1 MRSLYNKYNYPSLQ
15 APFHSKWP
23 QGFLSRINMIIP
35 FLTGIWRKKIK
46 CVKACF
52 EVFQLRHE
60 KFYKTFNNNCDL
72 NVTKI
77 YIVIQSLKSIMI
89 LFLNEI
95 YYAEIQRVNLN
106 NVREN
111 TFARTP
117 DRKYLSSR
125 TRAWKNNFLLNP
137 EMQFE
142 SQWRKFDVRNHCENS
157 E

>member
-1 MRSLYNKYNYPSLQ
+1 M
-15 APFHSKWP
+15 
-23 QGFLSRINMIIP
+23 
-35 FLTGIWRKKIK
+35 
-46 CVKACF
+46 KACY

-72 NVTKI
+72 NVTNI

-89 LFLNEI
+89 LSLNEI
-95 YYAEIQRVNLN
+95 YYAEIQRLNLN

-125 TRAWKNNFLLNP
+125 TRA
-137 EMQFE
+137 
-142 SQWRKFDVRNHCENS
+142 
-157 E
+157 